1 MIILVAKTKV
11 HSFIAMLL
19 AALITGIIGG
29 MPIVTV
35 KAADGKTIVG
45 VINAIT
51 TGFGNTLSSTGI
63 IIGLGVMMGAI
74 LENPAQRTS
83 CCKLHQGRRQGQ

>member
-1 MIILVAKTKV
+1 MAESTRMLLGLSLGIITMIILVAKTKV

-35 KAADGKTIVG
+35 KAADGKTIFVSTHDPELIALCCDKIIRITEGRAQEVG
-45 VINAIT
+45 
-51 TGFGNTLSSTGI
+51 
-63 IIGLGVMMGAI
+63 
-74 LENPAQRTS
+74 
-83 CCKLHQGRRQGQ
+83 

>member
-1 MIILVAKTKV
+1 
-11 HSFIAMLL
+11 MLI

-29 MPIVTV
+29 MPILTV
-35 KAADGKTIVG
+35 KVAGKTTVG
-45 VINAIT
+45 VINAIS

-74 LENPAQRTS
+74 LENPGLRKTGHQ
-83 CCKLHQGRRQGQ
+83 LHQTGGQGQ